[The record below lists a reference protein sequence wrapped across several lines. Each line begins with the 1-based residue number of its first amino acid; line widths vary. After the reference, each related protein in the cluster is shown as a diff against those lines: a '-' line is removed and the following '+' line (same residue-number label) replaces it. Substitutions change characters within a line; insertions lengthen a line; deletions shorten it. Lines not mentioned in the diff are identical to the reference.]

1 MEASA
6 LPVPAGLH
14 RIAGSGRLLR
24 LRSDEQLL
32 ALFRAGHDEAFRVIH
47 DRYRQ
52 RLFVY
57 TRQMLS
63 GSRSDAEDA
72 LQDVFLRAYH
82 ALRADERPVA
92 LRAWLY
98 RVAHNRCIDQLRRPV
113 PAPADVYDLHRA
125 PLHDPLA
132 EAERRED
139 LRRLVADVRRLPD
152 QQRSALLMRELEG
165 LSYQELA
172 VALDVTIPA
181 IKSLLVRAR
190 IGLVEATEARNAA
203 CVDIRAELALANDDG
218 VRAGGRARRHLRDC
232 EPCHDYHAALRATQ
246 RTLAGLNPSGPLTT
260 LAKVIGIGGGSSA
273 AAGGAAVAGGGAAAG
288 GAAVAGGGAAAGGA
302 AVAGG
307 GAAAVTATKVV
318 TVVCCVAVVGGGA
331 AEVAREAAAPGR
343 APAPA
348 KLSRSASPPAA
359 SAAVARH
366 AIDPAALAPHA
377 VAPKPVVRRAAP
389 PATAV
394 EDAGIAPPYVDDAP
408 ATEIEV
414 TSGGLIAPDE
424 PADETAATGDEA
436 APSGTAAPA
445 TTNEP
450 SPPAPAG
457 GSTGATPP
465 TAQGAAA
472 TPPPAH

>member
-6 LPVPAGLH
+6 LPAPAGLN

-57 TRQMLS
+57 ARQMLS
-63 GSRSDAEDA
+63 GSRSDADDA

-82 ALRADERPVA
+82 ALRADGRPVA

-113 PAPADVYDLHRA
+113 PPPADVFDVHRA
-125 PLHDPLA
+125 PLHDPLV

-139 LRRLVADVRRLPD
+139 LRRLVADVRRLPE

-190 IGLVEATEARNAA
+190 VGLVEAIEARDTA
-203 CVDIRAELALANDDG
+203 CVDIRAELALANDKG
-218 VRAGGRARRHLRDC
+218 VRAGGRARRHLHDCAACRD
-232 EPCHDYHAALRATQ
+232 YRVALRATQ
-246 RTLAGLNPSGPLTT
+246 RTLAGLNPSGPVTM
-260 LAKVIGIGGGSSA
+260 LAKIIGIGGGSS
-273 AAGGAAVAGGGAAAG
+273 
-288 GAAVAGGGAAAGGA
+288 AAAGGA

-331 AEVAREAAAPGR
+331 AEVAREAAAP
-343 APAPA
+343 APVPAPA
-348 KLSRSASPPAA
+348 KVSHTTSPVAPP
-359 SAAVARH
+359 AVARH
-366 AIDPAALAPHA
+366 ATDPAAHAPRPVTRRPA
-377 VAPKPVVRRAAP
+377 APRAAP
-389 PATAV
+389 TAPAV
-394 EDAGIAPPYVDDAP
+394 EDAGISPPYIEDAP
-408 ATEIEV
+408 ATEVEV
-414 TSGGLIAPDE
+414 ASGGLAAPGE
-424 PADETAATGDEA
+424 PADETTPGGDDA
-436 APSGTAAPA
+436 APPSNTAAPA
-445 TTNEP
+445 TTNDN
-450 SPPAPAG
+450 STAPAG